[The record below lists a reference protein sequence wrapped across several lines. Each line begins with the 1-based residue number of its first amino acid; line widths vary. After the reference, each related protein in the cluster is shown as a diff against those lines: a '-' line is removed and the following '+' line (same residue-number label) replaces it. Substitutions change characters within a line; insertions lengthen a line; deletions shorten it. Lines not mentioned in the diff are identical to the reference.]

1 MGRCKKYI
9 NTQLGARG
17 YGTPSNTARATI
29 GSWVCHPEEG
39 VENTKER
46 KDGWS
51 VKKYFSIKEKI
62 KRESAHTDGAV
73 WDVEAA
79 FLLPAY
85 LNSWLAH
92 VSVCLWVYVCAQD
105 ICRLESHVLH
115 IPTCPAL
122 TALRNGMGKS
132 SAYNTGPGKLEAQR
146 LTGIHKTLVIILYLR
161 NNKQFSFLIRVR
173 ARY

>member
-1 MGRCKKYI
+1 M
-9 NTQLGARG
+9 
-17 YGTPSNTARATI
+17 
-29 GSWVCHPEEG
+29 
-39 VENTKER
+39 
-46 KDGWS
+46 
-51 VKKYFSIKEKI
+51 
-62 KRESAHTDGAV
+62 
-73 WDVEAA
+73 
-79 FLLPAY
+79 LPAY